1 MIGAL
6 WNPATCNPPT
16 FEGRVFNESLRLLP
30 GGAPL
35 GYGKMDHKTIQK
47 IKKDHQDNILDE
59 LRREK
64 AAVLARAGWD
74 VEEVI
79 EKLKGLDRKIQLKLS
94 SLKSTK
100 DKNES
105 GDWVSRRKLI
115 CEEINCIINEF
126 NTVRKKA
133 ELKYYYLIV
142 TREALGLRRHEM
154 VQKLYKIPEK
164 KKKYELNNG

>member
-1 MIGAL
+1 
-6 WNPATCNPPT
+6 
-16 FEGRVFNESLRLLP
+16 
-30 GGAPL
+30 
-35 GYGKMDHKTIQK
+35 MDHKTIQK
-47 IKKDHQDNILDE
+47 IKKDHQDNILEE

-79 EKLKGLDRKIQLKLS
+79 EKLKSLDREIQLKLS
-94 SLKSTK
+94 SLKLTR
-100 DKNES
+100 DKNDSHEFAR
-105 GDWVSRRKLI
+105 RRKLI
-115 CEEINCIINEF
+115 CEEINYSINEF

-142 TREALGLRRHEM
+142 TREALGLRHHEM

-164 KKKYELNNG
+164 KKKQELNNG

>member
-1 MIGAL
+1 
-6 WNPATCNPPT
+6 
-16 FEGRVFNESLRLLP
+16 
-30 GGAPL
+30 
-35 GYGKMDHKTIQK
+35 MDQKTIQK

-64 AAVLARAGWD
+64 AAVLARASWD

-79 EKLKGLDRKIQLKLS
+79 EKLKCLDKEIQLKLS
-94 SLKSTK
+94 SLNSTK
-100 DKNES
+100 GKEGS
-105 GDWVSRRKLI
+105 GEWLRRRKLL
-115 CEEINCIINEF
+115 CEEINGSIHEF
-126 NTVRKKA
+126 NVVRKKA

-154 VQKLYKIPEK
+154 VQKIYKIPDK